1 MRADILCFD
10 LGGTGLK
17 GGLVRDGKI
26 GKRVTVPTDARH
38 GLDGIRATIE
48 SGVAAFRQDAY
59 SAVGFSTA
67 GDVDAATG
75 SIVYAT
81 DNLPGYTGF
90 ALSAFVERLTGKPCR
105 ALNDGAAALLG
116 ELYASGDTAGTVLL
130 LTIGTGI
137 GGGYAENGVV
147 VPPDRLGHVQL
158 YADGKPC
165 TCGRRG
171 CIEVY
176 ASGTALS
183 ASVAEH
189 RLPVRGADIW
199 PLYAAADPNAQQA
212 VYAWLDGL
220 AAGIEK
226 LYAVKP
232 FDRLIVGGGVS
243 DSAAFWL
250 PALQKR
256 LDLPVTA
263 AKLRGDAGIIG
274 AYYHAVEAERQ

>member
-1 MRADILCFD
+1 M
-10 LGGTGLK
+10 
-17 GGLVRDGKI
+17 RDGKI

-105 ALNDGAAALLG
+105 ALNDGAGRAAG
-116 ELYASGDTAGTVLL
+116 RTVRVRRYGGDGVAVDDRHRYRRRVCRKRRCRAARSTVCRRQAVYLRSA
-130 LTIGTGI
+130 
-137 GGGYAENGVV
+137 GGG
-147 VPPDRLGHVQL
+147 
-158 YADGKPC
+158 
-165 TCGRRG
+165 
-171 CIEVY
+171 IEVY

-199 PLYAAADPNAQQA
+199 PLYAAADPNARQA

>member
-1 MRADILCFD
+1 M
-10 LGGTGLK
+10 
-17 GGLVRDGKI
+17 
-26 GKRVTVPTDARH
+26 
-38 GLDGIRATIE
+38 
-48 SGVAAFRQDAY
+48 
-59 SAVGFSTA
+59 
-67 GDVDAATG
+67 
-75 SIVYAT
+75 
-81 DNLPGYTGF
+81 
-90 ALSAFVERLTGKPCR
+90 
-105 ALNDGAAALLG
+105 
-116 ELYASGDTAGTVLL
+116 
-130 LTIGTGI
+130 
-137 GGGYAENGVV
+137 
-147 VPPDRLGHVQL
+147 
-158 YADGKPC
+158 
-165 TCGRRG
+165 
-171 CIEVY
+171 
-176 ASGTALS
+176 
-183 ASVAEH
+183 AEH

-199 PLYAAADPNAQQA
+199 PLYAAADPNARQA